1 MVRIGVVVLLVACF
15 VWVAAPGAGAA
26 VPKAGVPKTAAPAPA
41 APAAPAAKPA
51 APGAAAA
58 TDLEKAVAAM
68 RGMKPE
74 DFSKEQQEAKGK
86 ELDAA
91 WQTLIQAGPAGA
103 ARLKQELAKIDAAK
117 EKDDCFKLGASV
129 VLWQIGGLDEAP
141 TIAQVWSGDVAL
153 DLNYNYVFPLAMEAA
168 RTQDPRALPVLV
180 ACLKDKK
187 GQFFVTV
194 HVMNLVWPLT
204 HKFVWAAYGPKG
216 LPALAALLESSQDG
230 PTREFAALWL
240 AECQYLPAL
249 AAIRKIALEGRGEA
263 RQGAIKALGVYG
275 HPEDYAFLVEGLKAK
290 DPREACDF
298 AYAIYEYEDL
308 RAAAHLI
315 PLLDCDDGKL
325 RLEVAQGLA
334 YFRTPETIEALHRY
348 CTAAKAADE
357 RDWAAKFVAGMLKAM
372 NLTWDQYAAKPRQE
386 KEQLLAPLRLAEEE
400 KYNLKQGD
408 RTLTHDELL
417 KAAQEWKKNDRIT
430 GGTYEWVEDRH
441 AMAASTPADID
452 LWLEVKARVCL
463 RVSDE
468 CLPEMQIIDGLVQ
481 RLGRSRYRKVV
492 GICDKVEPAAPV
504 LPARPAKPP
513 PAPKPAAPAA
523 RTPAKTLPD

>member
-1 MVRIGVVVLLVACF
+1 MLNKLMLTSVLGLLLAVVL
-15 VWVAAPGAGAA
+15 AAQARAEAPKEVPKEAVGAGLDKAIAA
-26 VPKAGVPKTAAPAPA
+26 MRHIAPADFSEEKREAKAKEIDA
-41 APAAPAAKPA
+41 AWETLIAAGKPA
-51 APGAAAA
+51 AE
-58 TDLEKAVAAM
+58 LIKA
-68 RGMKPE
+68 E
-74 DFSKEQQEAKGK
+74 F
-86 ELDAA
+86 
-91 WQTLIQAGPAGA
+91 
-103 ARLKQELAKIDAAK
+103 AKIDAAK
-117 EKDDCFKLGASV
+117 EKDDYFKLGASV

-153 DLNYNYVFPLAMEAA
+153 DLNYNYVFRLAMEAA

-187 GQFFVTV
+187 GQFFVTT

-204 HKFVWAAYGPKG
+204 DKFVWAAYGPKG
-216 LPALAALLESSQDG
+216 LPALAGLMESSQDE
-230 PTREFAALWL
+230 PTREFAAMWL

-249 AAIRKIALEGRGEA
+249 AAIRKIAREGRGVA

-275 HPEDYAFLVEGLKAK
+275 HPEDYAFLVEGLKSK

-315 PLLDCDDGKL
+315 PLLDSDDGKL
-325 RLEVAQGLA
+325 RLEVVAGLV
-334 YFRTPETIEALHRY
+334 YFKTPETIEAFHRY
-348 CTAAKAADE
+348 STAAKAAE
-357 RDWAAKFVAGMLKAM
+357 VRDWAAKCVAAILKAT
-372 NLTWDQYAAKPRQE
+372 NLTWDQYAAKPREE
-386 KEQLLAPLRLAEEE
+386 KERLLAPLRLAKEG

-417 KAAQEWKKNDRIT
+417 KAVEEWKKNGRIT

-441 AMAASTPADID
+441 ALAASTPADID
-452 LWLEVKARVCL
+452 LWLEVKAKVCL

-468 CLPEMQIIDGLVQ
+468 CLPEMQTIDELVL

-492 GICDKVEPAAPV
+492 GLCDKVELVGA
-504 LPARPAKPP
+504 
-513 PAPKPAAPAA
+513 AAPA
-523 RTPAKTLPD
+523 PAVKAPAGVVKGKFE

>member
-1 MVRIGVVVLLVACF
+1 MARMGVIVLLLACF
-15 VWVAAPGAGAA
+15 VGVAAAPGAGAA
-26 VPKAGVPKTAAPAPA
+26 APKAAVPKAAAPAPA

-68 RGMKPE
+68 RRVKPS
-74 DFSKEQQEAKGK
+74 DFSEDQQKAKAK
-86 ELDAA
+86 ELDEA
-91 WQTLIQAGPAGA
+91 WKTLIQAGPAGA

-168 RTQDPRALPVLV
+168 RTQDPRALPMLV

-187 GQFFVTV
+187 GQFFVAT
-194 HVMNLVWPLT
+194 HVMTLDWPLT
-204 HKFVWAAYGPKG
+204 AKFVWAAYGPKG
-216 LPALAALLESSQDG
+216 LPALAGLLESSQDG
-230 PTREFAALWL
+230 PTREFAAMWL
-240 AECQYLPAL
+240 ADCQYLPAL
-249 AAIRKIALEGRGEA
+249 PTIRKIAREGRGAA
-263 RQGAIKALGVYG
+263 RQGAIRALGVYG
-275 HPEDYAFLVEGLKAK
+275 HPEDYTFLVEGLKSK
-290 DPREACDF
+290 DPREACEF

-315 PLLDCDDGKL
+315 PLLDSDDGKL
-325 RLEVAQGLA
+325 RLEVVAGLV
-334 YFRTPETIEALHRY
+334 YFKTPETIEAFHRY
-348 CTAAKAADE
+348 STAAKAAE
-357 RDWAAKFVAGMLKAM
+357 VRDWAAKCVAALLKAT
-372 NLTWDQYAAKPRQE
+372 NLTWDQYAAKPREE
-386 KEQLLAPLRLAEEE
+386 KERLLAPLRLAKEG

-408 RTLTHDELL
+408 RTLTHEELL
-417 KAAQEWKKNDRIT
+417 KAAEEWIKNGRIT

-441 AMAASTPADID
+441 TLAASTPADID
-452 LWLEVKARVCL
+452 LWLEVKAKVCL

-492 GICDKVEPAAPV
+492 GICDKVEPAGAAVP
-504 LPARPAKPP
+504 
-513 PAPKPAAPAA
+513 APAA
-523 RTPAKTLPD
+523 KTPAKAPPD